1 VLVIFPATRRI
12 VFLAS
17 FPLFVSCGTQHPVAP
32 AGEQSSGTVKRG
44 FTSPGVSSNGPKAV
58 FPETRFEFG
67 EVLSGAVVEHDFAL
81 SNAGM
86 TPARIEKVS
95 MTTPLLVTQMP
106 HDVAPGA
113 EARIH
118 FKLDTANLEGKF
130 EGTILVYLNDP
141 ALPQARLSFSGHIVP
156 AIELSPRPAFFVAG
170 QRGQGNRAAIEIV
183 NHESEP
189 LRIEKIEHPADRF
202 TTQVEALKLGQHY
215 RLTLA
220 LKPDGPRGRAADTIL
235 IRTSS
240 KRMPVLKVGANTYL
254 YERVHAFPDVV
265 DFGAW
270 RADEVSG
277 AAITLMIHQE
287 GGSDFKAQLSSDIP
301 GLSLKAE
308 RGPKRDQYQV
318 EITLVSERVRLGPM
332 KGSIIIET
340 NDAEFPRIIV
350 PVSGQIVD
358 R

>member
-1 VLVIFPATRRI
+1 
-12 VFLAS
+12 
-17 FPLFVSCGTQHPVAP
+17 
-32 AGEQSSGTVKRG
+32 
-44 FTSPGVSSNGPKAV
+44 
-58 FPETRFEFG
+58 
-67 EVLSGAVVEHDFAL
+67 
-81 SNAGM
+81 
-86 TPARIEKVS
+86 
-95 MTTPLLVTQMP
+95 MP

-118 FKLDTANLEGKF
+118 FKLDTSNLEGKF

-141 ALPQARLSFSGHIVP
+141 ALPQARLSFSGHVVP

-189 LRIEKIEHPADRF
+189 LTVEKIEHPAAQRF
-202 TTQVEALKLGQHY
+202 TTQLEALKPGQRY

-220 LKPDGPRGRAADTIL
+220 LRPDGPGGRAADTIL

-254 YERVHAFPDVV
+254 YERVHAFPDLV
-265 DFGAW
+265 DFGTW
-270 RADEVSG
+270 RANEAGG

-287 GGSDFKAQLSSDIP
+287 GGSDFKAQLSSDVP

-308 RGPKRDQYQV
+308 RGPKKDRYQV
-318 EITLVSERVRLGPM
+318 EITLLSEKVRVGPM
-332 KGSIIIET
+332 KGSIVIDT
-340 NDAEFPRIIV
+340 NDAEFPRVIV